1 MIHLRKTEETSEI
14 QNKNNSQIQQN
25 KVEEESKQKKRPYHF
40 GEKLRQVRE
49 HKGYTLKVV
58 AQQAGVSE
66 SLVSQIERNHVSPA
80 IDTLLALADVLD
92 INLEYLFEE
101 YKRDRP
107 VEIIRKN
114 ERPSVHEDT
123 ITFEGIAKQSGSDP
137 SIEAYIMKIPAG
149 DQTHRGSYGHLR
161 REIGFVTK
169 GKALLT
175 YGNQEY
181 VLEEGDSV
189 SFSAGAAHI
198 VQNIGDVD
206 MEAIWIV
213 TPAQRFVN
221 H

>member
-1 MIHLRKTEETSEI
+1 MIHLRKTDTDSQSETTNEI
-14 QNKNNSQIQQN
+14 P
-25 KVEEESKQKKRPYHF
+25 EKQEDEIKIKKRPYHF

-101 YKRDRP
+101 YKRNRP
-107 VEIIRKN
+107 VEIIRSH
-114 ERPSVHEDT
+114 ERPSLHEDK
-123 ITFEGIAKQSGSDP
+123 IIFEGLAKQSGSDP

-149 DQTHRGSYGHLR
+149 SQTRRGSYGHLG
-161 REIGFVTK
+161 REIGYITK
-169 GKALLT
+169 GRALLI
-175 YGNQEY
+175 YGNQEFI
-181 VLEEGDSV
+181 LEEGDSV
-189 SFSAGAAHI
+189 SFSAGASHI
-198 VQNIGDVD
+198 VQNIGDID
-206 MEAIWIV
+206 MEAIWVV

-221 H
+221 Y